1 MEKLKYILLAFVIF
15 MTNCDDEA
23 IIDYLPK
30 GEWYFWIVNGTEHT
44 IKIKIDRGININN
57 RPENYEIPPADSIVT
72 AESNGSEYW
81 PFCDHNALILI
92 DDTLAYSCQS
102 YCLSEDCSYD
112 EKCYG
117 EMFLHSRNYEIVM
130 HSEKLHI
137 FRYEFTEKEYEFA
150 KAHPY
155 KPEEE

>member
-1 MEKLKYILLAFVIF
+1 
-15 MTNCDDEA
+15 
-23 IIDYLPK
+23 
-30 GEWYFWIVNGTEHT
+30 
-44 IKIKIDRGININN
+44 
-57 RPENYEIPPADSIVT
+57 
-72 AESNGSEYW
+72 SEYW

-117 EMFLHSRNYEIVM
+117 EMFLHSRNYEIVT

-137 FRYEFTEKEYEFA
+137 FRYEFTEKSMSLP
-150 KAHPY
+150 KRIRINLRRSKIHSLVQSVCRGML
-155 KPEEE
+155 

>member
-15 MTNCDDEA
+15 MTNCKDEDV
-23 IIDYLPK
+23 IKDGIE
-30 GEWYFWIVNGTEHT
+30 GEWCYWIVNGTERT

-92 DDTLAYSCQS
+92 DDTLA
-102 YCLSEDCSYD
+102 LSVLLS
-112 EKCYG
+112 
-117 EMFLHSRNYEIVM
+117 
-130 HSEKLHI
+130 
-137 FRYEFTEKEYEFA
+137 FRRLQL
-150 KAHPY
+150 
-155 KPEEE
+155 